1 MFQLFNLESTQ
12 TSDNTKADLIS
23 ALSEKT
29 AQPFSAF
36 KTPYLNTSR
45 WNHIDKL
52 GDVFGA
58 QYFATNKEHG
68 YEDFAE
74 RGVSDTYDNVYE
86 PYPAWE
92 LGTAPISRDR
102 IQAIFI
108 HISKIFGFQY
118 DNTKNMYDYLMKMLD
133 SRASRMGP
141 VKALRSIHADYISGY
156 NSNYRKWYFGSQMDI
171 EDNIIAENPLFH
183 EMDPKSRKKI
193 FFSQNY
199 SLKDSELNWANT
211 SNSFLPEDCIIQLAI
226 YLLIWGEAN
235 NIRFLPECL
244 CFIFKCCVDCFYSLD
259 FTSDIPPITDSFL
272 DHTITPLYEFYRN
285 QLYSKIGDHWVIN
298 EKDHAKVIGYDDINQ
313 CFWYR
318 KSLDKIKLYNKQ
330 NIMDF
335 QPYERYLYLNQ
346 INWSNSIQKTF
357 FETRSWLHVLIDFNR
372 VWNIHLGIFWY
383 YTCFNC
389 PTLYTQRYLITAD
402 TQPSKLATL
411 TSLSMAGSIVSFVN
425 LTSLILEKWFVAKT
439 FPGALP
445 IFSRFC
451 FVLLCFILNTLP
463 TIFIF
468 CVTGVY
474 DETPLNYSITIIQF
488 IFSLFVVFYF
498 SITPLSMLTINY
510 LDGNKRSYLPSYYF
524 TNFIYTLRGKKA
536 LTSLALW
543 GGVFVSKL
551 TESYFFLTLSL
562 RDPVRE
568 LSIIKIDKCLG
579 EAWFGSILCEQEAK
593 IIMALLFLTDLVLFF
608 LDTYLWYI
616 IWNTGFSV
624 ARSFYCGVSI
634 WTPWRNMF
642 FRLPN
647 RILSKI
653 LNSTVVGKRNET
665 ERKNM
670 IFKVWNSI
678 IISMYRDHLI
688 SIDQLDSLI
697 YQCSKGDNEEKIIA
711 EPIFF
716 IQHEDGDNKSDSN
729 HYLRSD
735 SEAARRLSFFAHS
748 LSTSIP
754 LVTPLD
760 KMPSFSVLIPHYSEK
775 ITLSLQE
782 VIRREDDISN
792 ITLLEYLKHLYP
804 EEWHNF
810 VRDTKLL
817 ASEQSHNNT
826 KDEKV
831 LNDVPFYAVGFK
843 AATPEYILRTRIWAS
858 LRSQTLFRTISGFMN
873 YSRAIKLLYSAECE
887 DPNVSPLINMEE
899 ANVMAQRKFRIVA
912 SLQRMKEFSSEQEQA
927 KEFLLRTYPELQIAY
942 LDVERDPVTHE
953 FVYYSA
959 LIDGN
964 SDIMSNGQRKPKYR
978 IKLSGKPILGDGKSD
993 NQNHAIIFCRGE
1005 YIQLIDANQDNYLE
1019 ECLKIRS
1026 VLNEFEEYDV
1036 PDDPYTYN
1044 PRDIS
1049 VSVDYIHPVAI
1060 VGTREY
1066 IFSENIGVLG
1076 DVAAGK
1082 EQTFGTLFARTL
1094 AQVGGK
1100 LHYGHPDFLN
1110 TIFMCTRG
1118 GVSKSQRGLHLN
1130 EDIYAGMNAIMRGG
1144 RIKHC
1149 EYFQCGK
1156 GRDLGFCS
1164 ILNFTTK
1171 IGSGMSEQMI
1181 SREYFYLGT
1190 QLPFDRFLSFFYAHP
1205 GFHLNNV
1212 FILLSLKL
1220 FMLFCVHLS
1229 ALTNDTIICSYNK
1242 NVPFTDPR
1250 KPEGCTN
1257 LIPVIDWIQ
1266 RCILSIFIVFGI
1278 SFIPLCVQE
1287 LMERGFWRCFYRI
1300 FRHFTSLSPMFEV
1313 FVCRI
1318 YSQSLVN
1325 DLAVGG
1331 ARYIA
1336 TGRGFSTT
1344 RMPFSSLYARFSRES
1359 FYFAGS
1365 LSLLLLYVSLNM
1377 WKLSLLYFWV
1387 TVSSLYFSP
1396 FWFNPNAFNF
1406 IEFFID
1412 YKHFLRWLT
1421 SGNVRT
1427 KRDSWISYVRAT
1439 RMSITGSKIKRSKND
1454 TIFLGCNYQRPSFIS
1469 SFITQIGST
1478 FITTSAVTIAYMFA
1492 NSQNESGNT
1501 ISSNS
1506 LLRLLVVSFGPILIN
1521 AMVLL
1526 ILFIVSIATGP
1537 LLSCCFNSFPGIIA
1551 NLAHLT
1557 SVFVYTFSFVFLLL
1571 CQNWDIAKSVLG
1583 ICAALNIQGLFFK
1596 LVTVVLLSKEIKD
1609 EKSNKAWWTGLWLTS
1624 GLGWHI
1630 FTQPFR
1636 EYICKIMEMSYF
1648 ALDFLM
1654 SHFILLCQI
1663 PFFLV
1668 PYIDTLHSMLLLWLS
1683 PENMLKKP
1691 IYSSS
1696 KYRKR
1701 IRASFTY
1708 LLLFIFNICSICS
1721 VVLLPI
1727 VMTKVFGID
1736 FDEYVPEYFTILL
1749 QPVELVNES
1758 RGLKNYVPPK
1768 LHR

>member
-1 MFQLFNLESTQ
+1 MV
-12 TSDNTKADLIS
+12 S

-58 QYFATNKEHG
+58 QFFATSKEHG

-74 RGVSDTYDNVYE
+74 RGISDTYDNNYE
-86 PYPAWE
+86 PYPAWSAE
-92 LGTAPISRDR
+92 TAPITRDR
-102 IQAIFI
+102 IQSIFI

-141 VKALRSIHADYISGY
+141 AKALRSIHADYISGY
-156 NSNYRKWYFGSQMDI
+156 NSNYRKWYFGSQMDV
-171 EDNIIAENPLFH
+171 EDNMLSENPSLY
-183 EMDPKSRKKI
+183 ESDVKTRKKL
-193 FFSQNY
+193 FASQNY
-199 SLKDSELNWANT
+199 SLKDSETNWANT
-211 SNSFLPEDCIIQLAI
+211 TNSFLPEDCIIQLAI

-235 NIRFLPECL
+235 NIRFMPECL
-244 CFIFKCCVDCFYSLD
+244 CFIFKSCVDCFYSLD
-259 FTSDIPPITDSFL
+259 FTNDIQPLTESFL
-272 DHTITPLYEFYRN
+272 DHAITPLYEFYRN
-285 QLYSKIGDHWVIN
+285 QLYSKIDDHWVIK
-298 EKDHAKVIGYDDINQ
+298 ERDHTNIIGYDDINQ

-318 KSLDKIKLYNKQ
+318 KSLEKIELYDKQKL
-330 NIMDF
+330 MDF
-335 QPYERYLYLNQ
+335 QPLERYLYLSQ
-346 INWSNSIQKTF
+346 INWQKSVSKTYH
-357 FETRSWLHVLIDFNR
+357 ESRSWFHVLINFNR
-372 VWNIHLGIFWY
+372 VWNIHLGVFWY
-383 YTCFNC
+383 YTCFNS
-389 PTLYTQRYLITAD
+389 PTLYTERYLITAD
-402 TQPSKLATL
+402 NQPTALATL
-411 TSLSMAGSIVSFVN
+411 TCLSIAGSIVSFVN
-425 LTSLILEKWFVAKT
+425 LVSLILEFIFVPRH

-445 IFSRFC
+445 LLSRFC
-451 FVLLCFILNTLP
+451 FVTACFITVTLP
-463 TIFIF
+463 TIYFF
-468 CVTGVY
+468 WVTGTS
-474 DETPLNYSITIIQF
+474 DSSPLNYAIAVSQF
-488 IFSLFVVFYF
+488 IFSLLVVSYF
-498 SITPLSMLTINY
+498 SIIPLSRLT
-510 LDGNKRSYLPSYYF
+510 GNNHSEDKRNYLPSYYF
-524 TNFIYTLRGKKA
+524 TNFIYTLKGKKA
-536 LTSLALW
+536 LASLGLW
-543 GGVFVSKL
+543 GGVFVSKF

-579 EAWFGSILCEQEAK
+579 EEWFGPILCEQEAK
-593 IIMALLFLTDLVLFF
+593 IILALMFLTDLVLFF

-616 IWNTGFSV
+616 IWNTLLSV

-647 RILSKI
+647 RIISKI
-653 LNSTVVGKRNET
+653 LNPAAVGKRTEV

-678 IISMYRDHLI
+678 VISMYRDHLI
-688 SIDQLDSLI
+688 SVDHLDSLI
-697 YQCSKGDNEEKIIA
+697 YQCTKGENGEKIVA
-711 EPIFF
+711 EPSFF
-716 IQHEDGDNKSDSN
+716 IQHEDGDNISN
-729 HYLRSD
+729 RNDYLKSD

-748 LSTSIP
+748 LSTSISMAM
-754 LVTPLD
+754 PLD

-782 VIRREDDISN
+782 VIRREDDFSN

-804 EEWHNF
+804 QEWHNF

-817 ASEQSHNNT
+817 ASEQYSDNEKEE
-826 KDEKV
+826 KDV
-831 LNDVPFYAVGFK
+831 SDVPFYAVGFK

-887 DPNVSPLINMEE
+887 DQSVSTLVNIEE

-912 SLQRMKEFSSEQEQA
+912 SLQRLKEFSPEQEQA
-927 KEFLLRTYPELQIAY
+927 KEFLLRTYPELQVAY
-942 LDVERDPVTHE
+942 LDVERDPVTNE
-953 FVYYSA
+953 FIYYSA

-964 SDIMSNGQRKPKYR
+964 SDILSNGQRKPKYR
-978 IKLSGKPILGDGKSD
+978 IRLSGKPILGDGKAD
-993 NQNHAIIFCRGE
+993 NQNHAIVFCRGE
-1005 YIQLIDANQDNYLE
+1005 YVQLIDANQDNYLE

-1026 VLNEFEEYDV
+1026 VLNEFEEYDA
-1036 PDDPYTYN
+1036 PDNPYTYD
-1044 PRDIS
+1044 PKDMS

-1060 VGTREY
+1060 LGTREY

-1130 EDIYAGMNAIMRGG
+1130 EDIYAGMNALMRGG

-1171 IGSGMSEQMI
+1171 IGSGMSEQML

-1190 QLPFDRFLSFFYAHP
+1190 QLPLDRFLSFFYAHP

-1212 FILLSLKL
+1212 FILLSLKM
-1220 FMLFCVHLS
+1220 FMLFCIHLG
-1229 ALTNDTIICSYNK
+1229 ALTNDSVLCSYNK
-1242 NVPFTDPR
+1242 NIPFTDPR
-1250 KPEGCTN
+1250 VPSGCTN
-1257 LIPVIDWIQ
+1257 LVPVIDWIQ

-1287 LMERGFWRCFYRI
+1287 LMERGLWRCMYRT

-1318 YSQSLVN
+1318 YSQSLVT

-1336 TGRGFSTT
+1336 TGRGFSTA
-1344 RMPFSSLYARFSRES
+1344 RMSFSVLYARFSYES
-1359 FYFAGS
+1359 FYFAET
-1365 LSLLLLYVSLNM
+1365 LSLLLLYVSLVL
-1377 WKLSLLYFWV
+1377 WKFSFLYFWA
-1387 TVSSLYFSP
+1387 TISSLFFSP

-1406 IEFFID
+1406 TEFFID
-1412 YKHFLRWLT
+1412 YRNFLKWLT

-1427 KRDSWISYVRAT
+1427 KRDSWISHVRAT
-1439 RMSITGSKIKRSKND
+1439 RMSVTGSKIKRSKGD
-1454 TIFLGCNYQRPSFIS
+1454 TTFMGSNYQRPSFLS
-1469 SFITQIGST
+1469 SFIAQIGSKVV
-1478 FITTSAVTIAYMFA
+1478 TTLLITIAYLFT
-1492 NSQNESGNT
+1492 NSQNQSGGGVP
-1501 ISSNS
+1501 SNS
-1506 LLRLLVVSFGPILIN
+1506 LLRLLVVTFGPIAIN
-1521 AMVLL
+1521 AGVLFC
-1526 ILFIVSIATGP
+1526 LFIVSILTGP
-1537 LLSCCFNSFPGIIA
+1537 LIMCCSSSFPGMIA
-1551 NLAHLT
+1551 NLAHMI
-1557 SVFVYTFSFVFLLL
+1557 SVFVYIFSFVFLLL
-1571 CQNWDIAKSVLG
+1571 CQNWDVAKSVLG
-1583 ICAALNIQGLFFK
+1583 ACASFNLQELFFK
-1596 LVTVVLLSKEIKD
+1596 LVTILVLNREIKD
-1609 EKSNKAWWTGLWLTS
+1609 EKSNKAWWTGSWLTS

-1636 EYICKIMEMSYF
+1636 EYICKIIEMSYF
-1648 ALDFLM
+1648 ALDFLI
-1654 SHFILLCQI
+1654 SHFILVCQVPVLFI
-1663 PFFLV
+1663 
-1668 PYIDTLHSMLLLWLS
+1668 PYIDTIHSMLLMWLS

-1691 IYSSS
+1691 IYSSA
-1696 KYRKR
+1696 KR
-1701 IRASFTY
+1701 RMRMRVTVTY
-1708 LLLFIFNICSICS
+1708 FFLFVSNICVICSI
-1721 VVLLPI
+1721 VVVPI
-1727 VMTKVFGID
+1727 VFSRVFEVD
-1736 FDEYVPEYFTILL
+1736 FDEYMPEFLSILFQPAEITDKRKGL
-1749 QPVELVNES
+1749 Q
-1758 RGLKNYVPPK
+1758 NYIPPK
-1768 LHR
+1768 LHG